1 MEQLTGSI
9 CILASSLDPL
19 DATPYIALR
28 LAKPIRL
35 SPRFLYWAGGEKMYQ
50 LMMTATPWREC
61 FRALTR
67 AAVLYAMVLLAV
79 PTQAAQ
85 DAQMAEVESDFEPN
99 FPRTMSWSAYN
110 LGTTGYNQAVGIG
123 KALKDNY
130 GVNLRVLPGKNDV
143 SRLLPLQRGRVQFS
157 ANGVATYFGQEGV
170 FQFAGKTWGPMP
182 LRIVLASHGDSNQA
196 LGVANDLGI
205 KTYAD
210 LRGKR
215 VPFVRGAP
223 ALNVTTEAFLACGGL
238 TWEDVERV
246 DFPGYNAMWT
256 GVVNGQV
263 DAAYATTVS
272 GPTRKLEASP
282 RGIFW
287 PPAPHDDDGCW
298 ERMAEVVPFMQKH
311 MATRGAAISAD
322 NPHEGATYP
331 YPILIALA
339 DQDAQIV
346 HDLAKAIHLHY
357 DEYKNAD
364 PGSIGWAMDRQN
376 FQWVVPYHDGSVRY
390 LKSIGVWSDE
400 AEAHNLRLI
409 ERQAVLAAAWREQ
422 KAADPQDF
430 VDAWMQRRAEAL
442 VAAGFEPI
450 WR

>member
-1 MEQLTGSI
+1 MN
-9 CILASSLDPL
+9 LD
-19 DATPYIALR
+19 IFS
-28 LAKPIRL
+28 RL
-35 SPRFLYWAGGEKMYQ
+35 S
-50 LMMTATPWREC
+50 
-61 FRALTR
+61 
-67 AAVLYAMVLLAV
+67 AVVLLGFFM
-79 PTQAAQ
+79 QAQ
-85 DAQMAEVESDFEPN
+85 SAEPDFQPE

-130 GVNLRVLPGKNDV
+130 NVNLRVLPGKNDV

-182 LRIVLASHGDSNQA
+182 LRLVMASHGDSNQA

-238 TWEDVERV
+238 TWDDVERV

-256 GVVNGQV
+256 GIINGQV

-287 PPAPHDDDGCW
+287 PPAPHDDAGCW
-298 ERMAEVVPFMQKH
+298 QRMDDIVPFMQKH
-311 MATRGAAISAD
+311 IATRGAAISEA

-331 YPILIALA
+331 YPMLITLA
-339 DQDAQIV
+339 DQDEQLV

-357 DEYKNAD
+357 EEYKNAD
-364 PGSIGWAMDRQN
+364 PGSIGWAMGRQN
-376 FQWVVPYHDGSVRY
+376 FQWVVPFHQGAVRY
-390 LKSIGVWSDE
+390 FKAIGVWSD
-400 AEAHNLRLI
+400 ADDAHNTRLI
-409 ERQAVLAAAWREQ
+409 QRQTVLATAWQAHQAEDPDDFSAAWM
-422 KAADPQDF
+422 
-430 VDAWMQRRAEAL
+430 VRRAAAL
-442 VAAGFEPI
+442 DAAGFDPI

>member
-1 MEQLTGSI
+1 MTLGIYS
-9 CILASSLDPL
+9 
-19 DATPYIALR
+19 R
-28 LAKPIRL
+28 L
-35 SPRFLYWAGGEKMYQ
+35 F
-50 LMMTATPWREC
+50 T
-61 FRALTR
+61 
-67 AAVLYAMVLLAV
+67 VVLLGFV
-79 PTQAAQ
+79 TQAHSA
-85 DAQMAEVESDFEPN
+85 DSNFAPE

-130 GVNLRVLPGKNDV
+130 NVNLRVLPGKNDV

-182 LRIVLASHGDSNQA
+182 LRLVIASHGDSNQA

-205 KTYAD
+205 KSYAD

-215 VPFVRGAP
+215 VPYVRGAP

-238 TWEDVERV
+238 TWNDVERV

-256 GVVNGQV
+256 GIVNGQV

-287 PPAPHDDDGCW
+287 PPAPHNDAGCW
-298 ERMAEVVPFMQKH
+298 QRMDAVVPFMQKH
-311 MATRGAAISAD
+311 VATRGAAISED

-331 YPILIALA
+331 YPMLITLA
-339 DQDAQIV
+339 GQDEQLV
-346 HDLAKAIHLHY
+346 HDLAKAIHIHY
-357 DEYKNAD
+357 EEYKNAD

-376 FQWVVPYHDGSVRY
+376 FQWVVPFHEGAVRY
-390 LKSIGVWSDE
+390 FKSVDVWSD
-400 AEAHNLRLI
+400 ADDAHNSRLI
-409 ERQAVLAAAWREQ
+409 QRQSVLATAWQAHQAEDPDDFSAAWM
-422 KAADPQDF
+422 
-430 VDAWMQRRAEAL
+430 VRRAAAL
-442 VAAGFEPI
+442 DAAGFDPI

>member
-1 MEQLTGSI
+1 MN
-9 CILASSLDPL
+9 LD
-19 DATPYIALR
+19 IFS
-28 LAKPIRL
+28 RL
-35 SPRFLYWAGGEKMYQ
+35 S
-50 LMMTATPWREC
+50 
-61 FRALTR
+61 
-67 AAVLYAMVLLAV
+67 AVVLLGFFM
-79 PTQAAQ
+79 QAQ
-85 DAQMAEVESDFEPN
+85 SAEPDFQPE

-130 GVNLRVLPGKNDV
+130 NVNLRVLPGKNDV

-182 LRIVLASHGDSNQA
+182 LRLVMASHGDSNQA

-238 TWEDVERV
+238 TWDDVERV

-256 GVVNGQV
+256 GIVNGQV

-287 PPAPHDDDGCW
+287 PPAPHDDAGCW
-298 ERMAEVVPFMQKH
+298 QRMDGIVPFMQKH
-311 MATRGAAISAD
+311 IAPRGAAISAA

-331 YPILIALA
+331 YPMLITLA
-339 DQDAQIV
+339 DQDEQLV

-357 DEYKNAD
+357 EEYKNAD
-364 PGSIGWAMDRQN
+364 PGSIGWAMGRQN
-376 FQWVVPYHDGSVRY
+376 FQWVVPFHQGAVRY
-390 LKSIGVWSDE
+390 FKAIGVWSD
-400 AEAHNLRLI
+400 ADDAHNTRLI
-409 ERQAVLAAAWREQ
+409 QRQTVLATAWQAHQAQNPDDFSAAWM
-422 KAADPQDF
+422 
-430 VDAWMQRRAEAL
+430 VRRAAAL
-442 VAAGFEPI
+442 DAAGFDPI

>member
-1 MEQLTGSI
+1 MTLGIYS
-9 CILASSLDPL
+9 
-19 DATPYIALR
+19 R
-28 LAKPIRL
+28 L
-35 SPRFLYWAGGEKMYQ
+35 F
-50 LMMTATPWREC
+50 T
-61 FRALTR
+61 
-67 AAVLYAMVLLAV
+67 VVLLGFV
-79 PTQAAQ
+79 TQAHSA
-85 DAQMAEVESDFEPN
+85 DSNFAPE

-130 GVNLRVLPGKNDV
+130 NVNLRVLPGKNDV

-182 LRIVLASHGDSNQA
+182 LRLVIASHGDSNQA

-205 KTYAD
+205 KSYAD

-215 VPFVRGAP
+215 VPYVRGAP

-238 TWEDVERV
+238 TWNDVERV

-256 GVVNGQV
+256 GIVNGQV

-287 PPAPHDDDGCW
+287 PPAPHDDAGCW
-298 ERMAEVVPFMQKH
+298 QRMDAVVPFMQKH
-311 MATRGAAISAD
+311 VATRGAAISED

-331 YPILIALA
+331 YPMLLTLA
-339 DQDAQIV
+339 SQDEQLV
-346 HDLAKAIHLHY
+346 HDLAKAIHIHY
-357 DEYKNAD
+357 EEYKNAD

-376 FQWVVPYHDGSVRY
+376 FQWVVPFHEGAVRY
-390 LKSIGVWSDE
+390 FKSVDVWSD
-400 AEAHNLRLI
+400 ADDAHNSRLI
-409 ERQAVLAAAWREQ
+409 QRQSVLATAWQAHQAEDPDDFSAAWM
-422 KAADPQDF
+422 
-430 VDAWMQRRAEAL
+430 VRRAAAL
-442 VAAGFEPI
+442 DAAGFDPI

>member
-1 MEQLTGSI
+1 MSSRVLSRLLTAALLL
-9 CILASSLDPL
+9 CFTKQAHCADP
-19 DATPYIALR
+19 
-28 LAKPIRL
+28 
-35 SPRFLYWAGGEKMYQ
+35 E
-50 LMMTATPWREC
+50 
-61 FRALTR
+61 
-67 AAVLYAMVLLAV
+67 
-79 PTQAAQ
+79 
-85 DAQMAEVESDFEPN
+85 FEPK

-110 LGTTGYNQAVGIG
+110 LGTTGYNQAVAIG

-130 GVNLRVLPGKNDV
+130 NVNLRVLPGKNDV

-170 FQFAGKTWGPMP
+170 FQFAGKIWGPLP
-182 LRIVLASHGDSNQA
+182 LRLVMASHGDSNQA

-205 KTYAD
+205 TSYAD

-215 VPFVRGAP
+215 VPYVRGAP

-238 TWEDVERV
+238 TWDDVQRV
-246 DFPGYNAMWT
+246 DFPGYHAMWT
-256 GVVNGQV
+256 GIVNGQV

-287 PPAPHDDDGCW
+287 PAAPHNDEGCW
-298 ERMAEVVPFMQKH
+298 QRMANVVPFMQKH
-311 MATRGAAISAD
+311 VATRGAAISED

-331 YPILIALA
+331 YPMLITLA
-339 DQDAQIV
+339 GQNEQLV
-346 HDLAKAIHLHY
+346 HDLAKAIHIHY

-376 FQWVVPYHDGSVRY
+376 FQWVVPFHEGAVRY
-390 LKSIGVWSDE
+390 FKSIGVWSD
-400 AEAHNLRLI
+400 AADAHNIRLI
-409 ERQAVLAAAWREQ
+409 QRQSVLATAWQAHQAE
-422 KAADPQDF
+422 DPEDF
-430 VDAWMQRRAEAL
+430 SATWMTRRAAAL
-442 VAAGFEPI
+442 DAAGFDPI

>member
-1 MEQLTGSI
+1 MTLGNYSRLFTV
-9 CILASSLDPL
+9 
-19 DATPYIALR
+19 AL
-28 LAKPIRL
+28 LG
-35 SPRFLYWAGGEKMYQ
+35 F
-50 LMMTATPWREC
+50 
-61 FRALTR
+61 
-67 AAVLYAMVLLAV
+67 V
-79 PTQAAQ
+79 TQAHSA
-85 DAQMAEVESDFEPN
+85 DSNFAPE

-130 GVNLRVLPGKNDV
+130 NVNLRVLPGKNDV

-170 FQFAGKTWGPMP
+170 FQFAGKTWGPMR
-182 LRIVLASHGDSNQA
+182 LRLVMASHGDSNQA

-205 KTYAD
+205 KSYAD

-215 VPFVRGAP
+215 VPYVRGAP

-238 TWEDVERV
+238 TWDDVERV

-256 GVVNGQV
+256 GIVNGQV

-287 PPAPHDDDGCW
+287 PPAPHDDAGCW
-298 ERMAEVVPFMQKH
+298 QRMDGVVPFMQKH
-311 MATRGAAISAD
+311 MATRGAAISED

-331 YPILIALA
+331 YPMLITLA
-339 DQDAQIV
+339 GQDEQLV
-346 HDLAKAIHLHY
+346 HDLAKAIHIHY
-357 DEYKNAD
+357 EEYKNAD
-364 PGSIGWAMDRQN
+364 PGSIGWAMERQN
-376 FQWVVPYHDGSVRY
+376 FQWVVPFHEGAVRY
-390 LKSIGVWSDE
+390 FKSIGVWSD
-400 AEAHNLRLI
+400 ADDAHNSRLI
-409 ERQAVLAAAWREQ
+409 QRQNVLATAWQAHRAEDPDDFSAAWM
-422 KAADPQDF
+422 
-430 VDAWMQRRAEAL
+430 VRRAAAL
-442 VAAGFEPI
+442 DAAGFDPI

>member
-1 MEQLTGSI
+1 MTLGNYSRLFTV
-9 CILASSLDPL
+9 
-19 DATPYIALR
+19 AL
-28 LAKPIRL
+28 LG
-35 SPRFLYWAGGEKMYQ
+35 FVM
-50 LMMTATPWREC
+50 
-61 FRALTR
+61 
-67 AAVLYAMVLLAV
+67 
-79 PTQAAQ
+79 QAHSA
-85 DAQMAEVESDFEPN
+85 DSNFAPE

-130 GVNLRVLPGKNDV
+130 NVNLRVLPGKNDV

-170 FQFAGKTWGPMP
+170 FQFAGKTWGPMR
-182 LRIVLASHGDSNQA
+182 LRLVMASHGDSNQA

-205 KTYAD
+205 KSYAD

-215 VPFVRGAP
+215 VPYVRGAP

-238 TWEDVERV
+238 TWDDVERV

-256 GVVNGQV
+256 GIVNGQV

-287 PPAPHDDDGCW
+287 PPAPHDDAGCW
-298 ERMAEVVPFMQKH
+298 QRMDGVVPFMQKH
-311 MATRGAAISAD
+311 MATRGAAISED

-331 YPILIALA
+331 YPMLITLA
-339 DQDAQIV
+339 GQDEQLV
-346 HDLAKAIHLHY
+346 HDLAKAIHIHY
-357 DEYKNAD
+357 EEYKNAD
-364 PGSIGWAMDRQN
+364 PGSIGWAMERQN
-376 FQWVVPYHDGSVRY
+376 FQWVVPFHEGAVRY
-390 LKSIGVWSDE
+390 FKSIGVWSD
-400 AEAHNLRLI
+400 ADDAHNSRLI
-409 ERQAVLAAAWREQ
+409 QRQNVLATAWQAHRAEDPDDFSAAWM
-422 KAADPQDF
+422 
-430 VDAWMQRRAEAL
+430 VRRAAAL
-442 VAAGFEPI
+442 DAAGFDPI

>member
-1 MEQLTGSI
+1 MT
-9 CILASSLDPL
+9 
-19 DATPYIALR
+19 LR
-28 LAKPIRL
+28 IYSRL
-35 SPRFLYWAGGEKMYQ
+35 F
-50 LMMTATPWREC
+50 T
-61 FRALTR
+61 
-67 AAVLYAMVLLAV
+67 VVLLGFV
-79 PTQAAQ
+79 TQAHSA
-85 DAQMAEVESDFEPN
+85 DSNFAPE

-130 GVNLRVLPGKNDV
+130 NVNLRVLPGKNDV

-182 LRIVLASHGDSNQA
+182 LRLVIASHGDSNQA

-205 KTYAD
+205 KSYAD

-215 VPFVRGAP
+215 VPYVRGAP

-238 TWEDVERV
+238 TWNDVERV

-256 GVVNGQV
+256 GIVNGQV

-287 PPAPHDDDGCW
+287 PPAPHDDAGCW
-298 ERMAEVVPFMQKH
+298 QRMDAVVPFMQKH
-311 MATRGAAISAD
+311 VATRGAAISED

-331 YPILIALA
+331 YPMLITLA
-339 DQDAQIV
+339 GQDEQLV
-346 HDLAKAIHLHY
+346 HDLAKAIHIHY
-357 DEYKNAD
+357 EEYKNAD

-376 FQWVVPYHDGSVRY
+376 FQWVVPFHEGAVRY
-390 LKSIGVWSDE
+390 FKSVDVWSD
-400 AEAHNLRLI
+400 ADDAHNSRLI
-409 ERQAVLAAAWREQ
+409 QRQSVLATAWQAHQAEDPDDFSAAWM
-422 KAADPQDF
+422 
-430 VDAWMQRRAEAL
+430 VRRAAAL
-442 VAAGFEPI
+442 DAAGFDPI

>member
-1 MEQLTGSI
+1 MTLGIYS
-9 CILASSLDPL
+9 
-19 DATPYIALR
+19 R
-28 LAKPIRL
+28 L
-35 SPRFLYWAGGEKMYQ
+35 F
-50 LMMTATPWREC
+50 T
-61 FRALTR
+61 
-67 AAVLYAMVLLAV
+67 VVLLGFV
-79 PTQAAQ
+79 TQVHSADSNFAP
-85 DAQMAEVESDFEPN
+85 E

-130 GVNLRVLPGKNDV
+130 NVNLRVLPGKNDV

-182 LRIVLASHGDSNQA
+182 LRLVIASHGDSNQA

-205 KTYAD
+205 KSYAD

-215 VPFVRGAP
+215 VPYVRGAP

-238 TWEDVERV
+238 TWNDVERV

-256 GVVNGQV
+256 GIVNGQV

-287 PPAPHDDDGCW
+287 PPAPHDDAGCW
-298 ERMAEVVPFMQKH
+298 QRMDAVVPFMQKH
-311 MATRGAAISAD
+311 VATRGAAISED

-331 YPILIALA
+331 YPMLITLA
-339 DQDAQIV
+339 GQDEQLV
-346 HDLAKAIHLHY
+346 HDLAKAIHIHY
-357 DEYKNAD
+357 EEYKNAD

-376 FQWVVPYHDGSVRY
+376 FQWVVPFHEGAVRY
-390 LKSIGVWSDE
+390 FKSVDVWSD
-400 AEAHNLRLI
+400 ADDAHNSRLI
-409 ERQAVLAAAWREQ
+409 QRQNVLATAWQAHQAEDPDDFSAAWM
-422 KAADPQDF
+422 
-430 VDAWMQRRAEAL
+430 VRRAAAL
-442 VAAGFEPI
+442 DAAGFDPI

>member
-1 MEQLTGSI
+1 MSSRVLSRLLTAALLLCFTKQAHS
-9 CILASSLDPL
+9 ADP
-19 DATPYIALR
+19 
-28 LAKPIRL
+28 
-35 SPRFLYWAGGEKMYQ
+35 E
-50 LMMTATPWREC
+50 
-61 FRALTR
+61 
-67 AAVLYAMVLLAV
+67 
-79 PTQAAQ
+79 
-85 DAQMAEVESDFEPN
+85 FEPK

-110 LGTTGYNQAVGIG
+110 LGTTGYNQAVAIG

-130 GVNLRVLPGKNDV
+130 NVNLRVLPGKNDV

-170 FQFAGKTWGPMP
+170 FQFAGKIWGPLP
-182 LRIVLASHGDSNQA
+182 LRLVMASHGDSNQA

-205 KTYAD
+205 TSYAD

-215 VPFVRGAP
+215 VPYVRGAP

-238 TWEDVERV
+238 TWDDVQRV

-256 GVVNGQV
+256 GIVNGQV

-287 PPAPHDDDGCW
+287 PAAPHNDEGCW
-298 ERMAEVVPFMQKH
+298 QRMANVVPFMQKH
-311 MATRGAAISAD
+311 VATRGAAISED

-331 YPILIALA
+331 YPMLITLA
-339 DQDAQIV
+339 GQNEQLV
-346 HDLAKAIHLHY
+346 HDLAKAIHIHY

-376 FQWVVPYHDGSVRY
+376 FQWVVPFHEGAVRY
-390 LKSIGVWSDE
+390 FKSIGVWSD
-400 AEAHNLRLI
+400 AADAHNIRLI
-409 ERQAVLAAAWREQ
+409 QRQSVLATAWQAHQAE
-422 KAADPQDF
+422 DPEDF
-430 VDAWMQRRAEAL
+430 SATWMTRRAAAL
-442 VAAGFEPI
+442 DAAGFDPI

>member
-1 MEQLTGSI
+1 MTLGIYS
-9 CILASSLDPL
+9 
-19 DATPYIALR
+19 R
-28 LAKPIRL
+28 L
-35 SPRFLYWAGGEKMYQ
+35 F
-50 LMMTATPWREC
+50 T
-61 FRALTR
+61 
-67 AAVLYAMVLLAV
+67 VVLLGFV
-79 PTQAAQ
+79 TQAHSA
-85 DAQMAEVESDFEPN
+85 DSNFAPE

-130 GVNLRVLPGKNDV
+130 NVNLRVLPGKNDV

-182 LRIVLASHGDSNQA
+182 LRLVIASHGDSNQA

-205 KTYAD
+205 RSYAD

-215 VPFVRGAP
+215 VPYVRGAP

-238 TWEDVERV
+238 TWNDVERV

-256 GVVNGQV
+256 GIVNGQV

-298 ERMAEVVPFMQKH
+298 QRIEAVVPFMQKH
-311 MATRGAAISAD
+311 VATRGAAISED

-331 YPILIALA
+331 YPMLITLA
-339 DQDAQIV
+339 GQDEQLV
-346 HDLAKAIHLHY
+346 HDLAKAIHIHY
-357 DEYKNAD
+357 EEYKNAD

-376 FQWVVPYHDGSVRY
+376 FQWVVPFHEGAVRY
-390 LKSIGVWSDE
+390 FKSIGVWSNTDD
-400 AEAHNLRLI
+400 AHNSRLI
-409 ERQAVLAAAWREQ
+409 QRQSVLATAWQAHQAEDPDDFSAAWM
-422 KAADPQDF
+422 
-430 VDAWMQRRAEAL
+430 VRRAAAL
-442 VAAGFEPI
+442 DAAGFDPI

>member
-1 MEQLTGSI
+1 MN
-9 CILASSLDPL
+9 LD
-19 DATPYIALR
+19 IFS
-28 LAKPIRL
+28 RL
-35 SPRFLYWAGGEKMYQ
+35 S
-50 LMMTATPWREC
+50 
-61 FRALTR
+61 
-67 AAVLYAMVLLAV
+67 AVVLLGFFM
-79 PTQAAQ
+79 QAQ
-85 DAQMAEVESDFEPN
+85 SAEPDFQPE

-130 GVNLRVLPGKNDV
+130 NVNLRVLPGKNDV

-182 LRIVLASHGDSNQA
+182 LRLVMASHGDSNQA

-238 TWEDVERV
+238 TWDDVERV

-256 GVVNGQV
+256 GIVNGQV

-287 PPAPHDDDGCW
+287 PPAPHDDAGCW
-298 ERMAEVVPFMQKH
+298 QRMDDIVPFMQKH
-311 MATRGAAISAD
+311 IATRGAAISEA

-331 YPILIALA
+331 YPMLITLA
-339 DQDAQIV
+339 DQDEQLV

-357 DEYKNAD
+357 EEYKNAD
-364 PGSIGWAMDRQN
+364 PGSIGWAMGRQN
-376 FQWVVPYHDGSVRY
+376 FQWVVPFHQGAVRY
-390 LKSIGVWSDE
+390 FKAIGVWSD
-400 AEAHNLRLI
+400 ADDAHNTRLI
-409 ERQAVLAAAWREQ
+409 QRQTVLATAWQAHQAQNPDDFSAAWM
-422 KAADPQDF
+422 
-430 VDAWMQRRAEAL
+430 VRRAAAL
-442 VAAGFEPI
+442 DAAGFDPI

>member
-1 MEQLTGSI
+1 VKEHMARRVARLIGWT
-9 CILASSLDPL
+9 LA
-19 DATPYIALR
+19 
-28 LAKPIRL
+28 
-35 SPRFLYWAGGEKMYQ
+35 FGFVV
-50 LMMTATPWREC
+50 MM
-61 FRALTR
+61 
-67 AAVLYAMVLLAV
+67 AAVVSPL
-79 PTQAAQ
+79 QAGE
-85 DAQMAEVESDFEPN
+85 DDFEPN

-110 LGTTGYNQAVGIG
+110 LGTTGYNQAVAIG

-130 GVNLRVLPGKNDV
+130 DVNLRVLPGKNDV

-182 LRIVLASHGDSNQA
+182 LRMVMASHGESNQA
-196 LGVANDLGI
+196 LGVADDLGI

-215 VPFVRGAP
+215 VPYVRGAP

-238 TWEDVERV
+238 TWDDVERV
-246 DFPGYNAMWT
+246 DFPGYSAMWT

-287 PPAPHDDDGCW
+287 PPAPHDDEGCW
-298 ERMAEVVPFMQKH
+298 ERMGAVVPFMQKH
-311 MATRGAAISAD
+311 VATRGAAISVD

-331 YPILIALA
+331 YPMLITLA
-339 DQDAQIV
+339 DQDEQLV
-346 HDLAKAIHLHY
+346 FDLARAIDVHY
-357 DEYKNAD
+357 DDYKNAD

-376 FQWVVPYHDGSVRY
+376 FQWVVPFHEGSVRY
-390 LKSIGVWSDE
+390 FQSIGVWSDE
-400 AEAHNLRLI
+400 AQAHNQRLI
-409 ERQAVLAAAWREQ
+409 ERQDVLARAWQ
-422 KAADPQDF
+422 AHKADDPDDF
-430 VDAWMQRRAEAL
+430 SEVWMSRRAEAL
-442 VAAGFEPI
+442 TAAGFDPI
-450 WR
+450 WRQ

>member
-1 MEQLTGSI
+1 MTLGNYSRLFTV
-9 CILASSLDPL
+9 
-19 DATPYIALR
+19 AL
-28 LAKPIRL
+28 LG
-35 SPRFLYWAGGEKMYQ
+35 FVM
-50 LMMTATPWREC
+50 
-61 FRALTR
+61 
-67 AAVLYAMVLLAV
+67 
-79 PTQAAQ
+79 QAHSA
-85 DAQMAEVESDFEPN
+85 DSNFAPE

-130 GVNLRVLPGKNDV
+130 NVNLRVLPGKNDV

-170 FQFAGKTWGPMP
+170 FQFAGKTWGPMR
-182 LRIVLASHGDSNQA
+182 LRLVMASHGDSNQA

-205 KTYAD
+205 KSYAD

-215 VPFVRGAP
+215 VPYVRGAP

-238 TWEDVERV
+238 TWDDVERV

-256 GVVNGQV
+256 GIVNGQV

-287 PPAPHDDDGCW
+287 PPAPHDDAGCW
-298 ERMAEVVPFMQKH
+298 QRMDGVVPFMQKH
-311 MATRGAAISAD
+311 IATRGAAISED

-331 YPILIALA
+331 YPMLITLA
-339 DQDAQIV
+339 GQDEQLV
-346 HDLAKAIHLHY
+346 HDLAKAIHIHY
-357 DEYKNAD
+357 EEYKNAD
-364 PGSIGWAMDRQN
+364 PGSIGWAMERQN
-376 FQWVVPYHDGSVRY
+376 FQWVVPFHEGAVRY
-390 LKSIGVWSDE
+390 FKSIGVWSE
-400 AEAHNLRLI
+400 ADDAHNSRLI
-409 ERQAVLAAAWREQ
+409 QRQNVLATAWQAHRAEDPDDFSAAWM
-422 KAADPQDF
+422 
-430 VDAWMQRRAEAL
+430 VRRAAAL
-442 VAAGFEPI
+442 DAAGFDPI

>member
-1 MEQLTGSI
+1 MN
-9 CILASSLDPL
+9 LD
-19 DATPYIALR
+19 IFS
-28 LAKPIRL
+28 RL
-35 SPRFLYWAGGEKMYQ
+35 S
-50 LMMTATPWREC
+50 
-61 FRALTR
+61 
-67 AAVLYAMVLLAV
+67 AVVLLGFFM
-79 PTQAAQ
+79 QAQ
-85 DAQMAEVESDFEPN
+85 SAEPDFQPD

-130 GVNLRVLPGKNDV
+130 NVNLRVLPGKNDV

-182 LRIVLASHGDSNQA
+182 LRLVMASHGDSNQA

-238 TWEDVERV
+238 TWDDVERV

-256 GVVNGQV
+256 GIVNGQV

-287 PPAPHDDDGCW
+287 PPAPHDDAGCW
-298 ERMAEVVPFMQKH
+298 QRMDDIVPFMQKH
-311 MATRGAAISAD
+311 IATRGAAISEA

-331 YPILIALA
+331 YPMLITLA
-339 DQDAQIV
+339 DQDEQLV

-357 DEYKNAD
+357 EEYKNAD
-364 PGSIGWAMDRQN
+364 PGSIGWAMGRQN
-376 FQWVVPYHDGSVRY
+376 FQWVVPFHQGAVRY
-390 LKSIGVWSDE
+390 FKAIGVWSD
-400 AEAHNLRLI
+400 ADDAHNTRLI
-409 ERQAVLAAAWREQ
+409 QRQTVLATAWQAHQAENPDEFSAAWM
-422 KAADPQDF
+422 
-430 VDAWMQRRAEAL
+430 VRRAAAL
-442 VAAGFEPI
+442 DAAGFDPI

>member
-1 MEQLTGSI
+1 M
-9 CILASSLDPL
+9 
-19 DATPYIALR
+19 YHALNQE
-28 LAKPIRL
+28 L
-35 SPRFLYWAGGEKMYQ
+35 SPGQAVKEHMARRVARLIGWTLAFGFVV
-50 LMMTATPWREC
+50 MM
-61 FRALTR
+61 
-67 AAVLYAMVLLAV
+67 AAVVSPL
-79 PTQAAQ
+79 QAGE
-85 DAQMAEVESDFEPN
+85 DDFEPN

-110 LGTTGYNQAVGIG
+110 LGTTGYNQAVAIG

-130 GVNLRVLPGKNDV
+130 DVNLRVLPGKNDV

-182 LRIVLASHGDSNQA
+182 LRMVMASHGESNQA
-196 LGVANDLGI
+196 LGVADDLGI

-215 VPFVRGAP
+215 VPYVRGAP

-238 TWEDVERV
+238 TWDDVERV
-246 DFPGYNAMWT
+246 DFPGYSAMWT

-287 PPAPHDDDGCW
+287 PPAPHDDEGCW
-298 ERMAEVVPFMQKH
+298 ERMGAVVPFMQKH
-311 MATRGAAISAD
+311 VATRGAAISVD

-331 YPILIALA
+331 YPMLITLA
-339 DQDAQIV
+339 DQDEQLV
-346 HDLAKAIHLHY
+346 FDLARAIDVHY
-357 DEYKNAD
+357 DDYKNAD

-376 FQWVVPYHDGSVRY
+376 FQWVVPFHEGSVRY
-390 LKSIGVWSDE
+390 FQSIGVWSDE
-400 AEAHNLRLI
+400 AQAHNQRLI
-409 ERQAVLAAAWREQ
+409 ERQDVLARAWQ
-422 KAADPQDF
+422 AHKADDPDDF
-430 VDAWMQRRAEAL
+430 SEVWMSRRAEAL
-442 VAAGFEPI
+442 TAAGFDPI
-450 WR
+450 WRQ